1 MSDNQAALAEETE
14 IQFYDF
20 HPEMSDF
27 YSEIVEGLQAEPKK
41 IPPKFFYDEIGSR
54 LFEQICQLPE
64 YYPTRTEQQILK
76 DNADGI
82 AKIIGEHHYI
92 IEPGCGSCEKIKLLL
107 ETLKPDAYVP
117 MDISK
122 DFLQESAQAIAN
134 EYPWLD
140 VHAAC
145 VDFTEPMDLPFCPEE
160 ARKLAFFP
168 GSSIGNFEPTQAQIF
183 LHHVLDMVGP
193 GGGMLIGVD
202 LKKDEYKLRN
212 AYNDDAGVTADFN
225 LNLLSRINTELDANF
240 ELDHFDH
247 HAFYNADAGR
257 IEMHLVSQKSQQIS
271 IGDHLISFETGETI
285 HTESSY
291 KYTIEEF
298 QKLGSDAGFM
308 SVHVWTD
315 PKNLFS
321 VHYFE
326 VPDS

>member
-1 MSDNQAALAEETE
+1 MSKEQTALAEKTE

-27 YSEIVEGLQAEPKK
+27 YSEVVAGLKTEPKK
-41 IPPKFFYDEIGSR
+41 IPPKFFYDETGSR
-54 LFEQICQLPE
+54 LFEQICEAPE
-64 YYPTRTEQQILK
+64 YYPTRTEQQILSTHAH
-76 DNADGI
+76 DI

-107 ETLKPDAYVP
+107 EILKPEAYVP

-122 DFLQESAQAIAN
+122 DFLQESAQAISD

-145 VDFTEPMDLPFCPEE
+145 IDFTEPMDLPFCPSD

-168 GSSIGNFEPTQAQIF
+168 GSSIGNFEPKQARTF
-183 LHHVLDMVGP
+183 LRHVLNMVGT
-193 GGGMLIGVD
+193 GGGILIGVD
-202 LKKDEYKLRN
+202 LKKDEHKLSN

-225 LNLLSRINTELDANF
+225 LNLLSRINAELDADF

-247 HAFYNADAGR
+247 HAFYNADVGR
-257 IEMHLVSQKSQQIS
+257 IEMHLVSQKSQQIV
-271 IGDHLISFETGETI
+271 IGDHLISFESGETI

-298 QKLGSDAGFM
+298 QQLGSDAGFTP
-308 SVHVWTD
+308 VQVWTD

-326 VPDS
+326 APAA

>member
-1 MSDNQAALAEETE
+1 MSDNSSSLAMQSE

-20 HPEMSDF
+20 HPEISDF
-27 YSEIVEGLQAEPKK
+27 YSEVVEGLQKEPKK
-41 IPPKFFYDEIGSR
+41 IPPKFFYDETGSQI
-54 LFEQICQLPE
+54 FEQICQLPE
-64 YYPTRTEQQILK
+64 YYPTRTEQKILEE
-76 DNADGI
+76 NAGEI
-82 AKIIGEHHYI
+82 ANIIGQHPYI

-107 ETLKPDAYVP
+107 ETLRPDAYVP

-122 DFLQESAQAIAN
+122 EFLQASAQALSD
-134 EYPWLD
+134 EFPWLE

-145 VDFTEPMDLPFCPEE
+145 VDFTGPIDLPFCPPD

-168 GSSIGNFEPTQAQIF
+168 GSSIGNFEPQQAKHF
-183 LHHVLDMVGP
+183 MRHVLNMVGD

-202 LKKDEYKLRN
+202 LKKDEDSLNN
-212 AYNDDAGVTADFN
+212 AYNDTQGVTADFN
-225 LNLLSRINTELDANF
+225 LNLLSRINAELDANF

-257 IEMHLVSQKSQQIS
+257 IEMHLVSQRPQKIK
-271 IGDHLISFETGETI
+271 IGDHLILFNQGETI

-298 QKLGSDAGFM
+298 QELGSNAGFTP
-308 SVHVWTD
+308 VHVWTD
-315 PKNLFS
+315 ADNQFS

-326 VPDS
+326 ATTS